1 MRCIVI
7 DFQDDRYWGD
17 CPMCEQYRRLNHA
30 VGWYCGPTQD
40 EIGSVT
46 TEYTD
51 GGIVGGMCVCQPC
64 HDEFYALTQSTEA
77 RDKSSE
83 TGELS

>member
-1 MRCIVI
+1 MDIVTI
-7 DFQDDRYWGD
+7 RLWE
-17 CPMCEQYRRLNHA
+17 PTCECGICEREGPWRHA

-64 HDEFYALTQSTEA
+64 HDDFYALSDTHNA
-77 RDKSSE
+77 RTAEDR
-83 TGELS
+83 THD